1 MKKITIIFSIICLL
15 LILCGIYFY
24 FENTTLEVSTYQI
37 ASNKIP
43 NEFNNYKIIQ
53 ISDFHNNTS
62 SKLTKKLIAE
72 IKNQKPNIIV
82 ITGDL
87 IDSTKTNVDIA
98 IDMIKE
104 IIEIAPVYYVTGN
117 HEART
122 NEYDNLKSQMI
133 ELGVKIL
140 ENEAQEIQLNNST
153 INILGIN
160 DPSFYKESDILDS
173 KIVKN
178 NMENIQYNED
188 NFTIL
193 LSHRP
198 EVFKIYVEKN
208 IDLVFTGH
216 AHGGQIR
223 LPFIGGI
230 IAPNQGA
237 FPEYTDG
244 IYREK
249 DTTMVV
255 SRGIGNSI
263 IPFRVNNRPELVIV
277 ELINWG

>member
-37 ASNKIP
+37 ATNKIP

-104 IIEIAPVYYVTGN
+104 IIEIAPIYYVTGN

-230 IAPNQGA
+230 IAPNQGT

-263 IPFRVNNRPELVIV
+263 IPFRVNNRPELMIV
-277 ELINWG
+277 ELKSN

>member
-160 DPSFYKESDILDS
+160 DPSFNKERDILDS
-173 KIVKN
+173 EIVKS
-178 NMENIQYNED
+178 NMENIRYNED
-188 NFTIL
+188 DFTIL

>member
-160 DPSFYKESDILDS
+160 DPSFNKERDINDS
-173 KIVKN
+173 EIVKS

-230 IAPNQGA
+230 IAPNQGT

-263 IPFRVNNRPELVIV
+263 IPFRVNNRPELMIV
-277 ELINWG
+277 ELKSN

>member
-1 MKKITIIFSIICLL
+1 MKKLIIIFSIICLL
-15 LILCGIYFY
+15 LILCGTYFY

-62 SKLTKKLIAE
+62 SKLTKKIVE
-72 IKNQKPNIIV
+72 KIKNQKPNIIV

-104 IIEIAPVYYVTGN
+104 IIEIAPIYYVTGN

-230 IAPNQGA
+230 IAPNQGT

-263 IPFRVNNRPELVIV
+263 IPFRVNNRPELMIV
-277 ELINWG
+277 ELKSN

>member
-160 DPSFYKESDILDS
+160 DPSFNKERDILDS
-173 KIVKN
+173 EIVKS

>member
-160 DPSFYKESDILDS
+160 DPSFNKERDILDS
-173 KIVKN
+173 EIVKS
-178 NMENIQYNED
+178 NMENIQYNKD

-230 IAPNQGA
+230 IAPNQGT

-263 IPFRVNNRPELVIV
+263 IPFRVNNRPELMIV
-277 ELINWG
+277 ELKSN

>member
-160 DPSFYKESDILDS
+160 DPSFNKERHILDS
-173 KIVKN
+173 EIVKS

-230 IAPNQGA
+230 IAPNQGT

-263 IPFRVNNRPELVIV
+263 IPFRVNNRPELMIV
-277 ELINWG
+277 ELKSN

>member
-160 DPSFYKESDILDS
+160 DPSFNKERDILDS
-173 KIVKN
+173 EIVKN
-178 NMENIQYNED
+178 NMENIQYNKD

-230 IAPNQGA
+230 IAPNQGT

-263 IPFRVNNRPELVIV
+263 IPFRVNNRPELMIV
-277 ELINWG
+277 ELKSN

>member
-43 NEFNNYKIIQ
+43 NEFNSYKIIQ
-53 ISDFHNNTS
+53 ISDFHNITS

-104 IIEIAPVYYVTGN
+104 IIEIAPIYYVTGN

-160 DPSFYKESDILDS
+160 DPSFNKERDILDS
-173 KIVKN
+173 EIVKS
-178 NMENIQYNED
+178 NMENIRYNED
-188 NFTIL
+188 DFTIL

-230 IAPNQGA
+230 IAPNQGT

-263 IPFRVNNRPELVIV
+263 IPFRVNNRPELMIV
-277 ELINWG
+277 ELKSN

>member
-37 ASNKIP
+37 ATNKIP

-62 SKLTKKLIAE
+62 SKLTKKIVE
-72 IKNQKPNIIV
+72 KIKNQKPNIIV

-230 IAPNQGA
+230 IAPNQGT

-263 IPFRVNNRPELVIV
+263 IPFRVNNRPELMIV
-277 ELINWG
+277 ELKSN

>member
-62 SKLTKKLIAE
+62 SKLTKKIVE
-72 IKNQKPNIIV
+72 KIKNQKPNIIV

-160 DPSFYKESDILDS
+160 DPSFNKERDILDS
-173 KIVKN
+173 EIVKS
-178 NMENIQYNED
+178 NMENIRYNED
-188 NFTIL
+188 DFTIL

>member
-62 SKLTKKLIAE
+62 SKLTKKIVE
-72 IKNQKPNIIV
+72 KIKNQKPNIIV

-104 IIEIAPVYYVTGN
+104 IIEIAPIYYVTGN

-160 DPSFYKESDILDS
+160 DPSFNKERDILDS
-173 KIVKN
+173 EIVKS
-178 NMENIQYNED
+178 NMENIQYNKD

-230 IAPNQGA
+230 IAPNQGT

-263 IPFRVNNRPELVIV
+263 IPFRVNNRPELMIV
-277 ELINWG
+277 ELKSN

>member
-160 DPSFYKESDILDS
+160 DPSFNKERDILDS
-173 KIVKN
+173 EIVKS

-230 IAPNQGA
+230 IAPNQGT

>member
-1 MKKITIIFSIICLL
+1 MKKIIIIFSIICLL
-15 LILCGIYFY
+15 IILCGIYFY

-104 IIEIAPVYYVTGN
+104 IIEIAPVYYVMGN

-160 DPSFYKESDILDS
+160 DPSFNKERDIYDS
-173 KIVKN
+173 ETVKSN
-178 NMENIQYNED
+178 IENIQYNED

-230 IAPNQGA
+230 IAPNQGT

-263 IPFRVNNRPELVIV
+263 IPFRVNNRPELMIV
-277 ELINWG
+277 ELKSN

>member
-1 MKKITIIFSIICLL
+1 MKKIIIIFSIICLL

-160 DPSFYKESDILDS
+160 DPSFNKERDILDS
-173 KIVKN
+173 EIVKS
-178 NMENIQYNED
+178 NMENIQYNKD

-263 IPFRVNNRPELVIV
+263 IPFRVNNRPELMIV

>member
-160 DPSFYKESDILDS
+160 DTSFNKERDILDS
-173 KIVKN
+173 EIVKS
-178 NMENIQYNED
+178 NMENIRYNED
-188 NFTIL
+188 DFTIL

>member
-1 MKKITIIFSIICLL
+1 MKKLIIIFSIICLL
-15 LILCGIYFY
+15 LILCGTYFY

-62 SKLTKKLIAE
+62 SKLTKKIVE
-72 IKNQKPNIIV
+72 KIKNQKPNIIV

-104 IIEIAPVYYVTGN
+104 IIEIAPIYYVTGN

-160 DPSFYKESDILDS
+160 DPSFNKERDILDS
-173 KIVKN
+173 EIVKS
-178 NMENIQYNED
+178 NMENIQYNKD

-230 IAPNQGA
+230 IAPNQGT

-263 IPFRVNNRPELVIV
+263 IPFRVNNRPELMIV
-277 ELINWG
+277 ELKSN

>member
-62 SKLTKKLIAE
+62 SKLTKKIVE
-72 IKNQKPNIIV
+72 KIKNQKPNIIV

-230 IAPNQGA
+230 IAPNQGT

-263 IPFRVNNRPELVIV
+263 IPFRVNNRPELMIV
-277 ELINWG
+277 ELKSN

>member
-62 SKLTKKLIAE
+62 SKLTKKIVE
-72 IKNQKPNIIV
+72 KIKNQKPNIIV

-104 IIEIAPVYYVTGN
+104 IIEIAPIYYVTGN

-230 IAPNQGA
+230 IAPNQGT

-263 IPFRVNNRPELVIV
+263 IPFRVNNRPELMIV
-277 ELINWG
+277 ELKSN

>member
-1 MKKITIIFSIICLL
+1 MKKLIIIFSIICLL

-62 SKLTKKLIAE
+62 SKLTKKIVE
-72 IKNQKPNIIV
+72 KIKNQKPNIIV

-104 IIEIAPVYYVTGN
+104 IIEIAPIYYVTGN

-230 IAPNQGA
+230 IAPNQGT

-263 IPFRVNNRPELVIV
+263 IPFRVNNRPELMIV
-277 ELINWG
+277 ELKSN

>member
-37 ASNKIP
+37 ATNKIP

-62 SKLTKKLIAE
+62 SKLTKKIVE
-72 IKNQKPNIIV
+72 KIKNQKPNIIV

-104 IIEIAPVYYVTGN
+104 IIEIAPIYYVTGN

-160 DPSFYKESDILDS
+160 DPSFNKERDILDS
-173 KIVKN
+173 EIVKS
-178 NMENIQYNED
+178 NMENIQYNKD

-230 IAPNQGA
+230 IAPNQGT

-263 IPFRVNNRPELVIV
+263 IPFRVNNRPELIIV
-277 ELINWG
+277 ELKSN

>member
-62 SKLTKKLIAE
+62 SKLTKKIVE
-72 IKNQKPNIIV
+72 KIKNQKPNIIV

-160 DPSFYKESDILDS
+160 DPSFNKERDILDS
-173 KIVKN
+173 EIVKS
-178 NMENIQYNED
+178 NMENIQYNKD

-230 IAPNQGA
+230 IAPNQGT

-263 IPFRVNNRPELVIV
+263 IPFRVNNRPELMIV
-277 ELINWG
+277 ELKSN

>member
-1 MKKITIIFSIICLL
+1 MKKIIIIFSIICLL

-62 SKLTKKLIAE
+62 SKLTKKLIE
-72 IKNQKPNIIV
+72 KIKNQKPNIIV

-160 DPSFYKESDILDS
+160 DPSFNKERDILDS
-173 KIVKN
+173 EIVKS
-178 NMENIQYNED
+178 NMENIRYNED
-188 NFTIL
+188 DFTIL

-230 IAPNQGA
+230 IAPNQGI
-237 FPEYTDG
+237 FPEYTEG

-263 IPFRVNNRPELVIV
+263 IPFRVNNRPELMIV

>member
-104 IIEIAPVYYVTGN
+104 IIEIAPIYYVTGN

-230 IAPNQGA
+230 IAPNQGT

-263 IPFRVNNRPELVIV
+263 IPFRVNNRPELMIV
-277 ELINWG
+277 ELKSN

>member
-37 ASNKIP
+37 ATNKIP

-62 SKLTKKLIAE
+62 SKLTKKIVE
-72 IKNQKPNIIV
+72 KIKNQKPNIIV

-104 IIEIAPVYYVTGN
+104 IIEIAPIYYVTGN

-230 IAPNQGA
+230 IAPNQGT

-263 IPFRVNNRPELVIV
+263 IPFRVNNRPELMIV
-277 ELINWG
+277 ELKSN

>member
-1 MKKITIIFSIICLL
+1 MKKLIIIFSIICLL
-15 LILCGIYFY
+15 LILCGTYFY

-37 ASNKIP
+37 TSNKIP

-62 SKLTKKLIAE
+62 SKLTKKIVE
-72 IKNQKPNIIV
+72 KIKNQKPNIIV

-104 IIEIAPVYYVTGN
+104 IIEIAPIYYVTGN

-230 IAPNQGA
+230 IAPNQGT

-263 IPFRVNNRPELVIV
+263 IPFRVNNRPELMIV
-277 ELINWG
+277 ELKSN

>member
-37 ASNKIP
+37 ATNKIP

-62 SKLTKKLIAE
+62 SKLTKKIVE
-72 IKNQKPNIIV
+72 KIKNQKPNIIV

-104 IIEIAPVYYVTGN
+104 IIEIAPIYYVTGN

-230 IAPNQGA
+230 IAPNQGT

>member
-104 IIEIAPVYYVTGN
+104 IIEIAPIYYVTGN

-160 DPSFYKESDILDS
+160 DPSFNKERDILDS
-173 KIVKN
+173 EIVKS
-178 NMENIQYNED
+178 NMENIQYNKD

-230 IAPNQGA
+230 IAPNQGT

-263 IPFRVNNRPELVIV
+263 IPFRVNNRPELMIV
-277 ELINWG
+277 ELKSN

>member
-1 MKKITIIFSIICLL
+1 M
-15 LILCGIYFY
+15 
-24 FENTTLEVSTYQI
+24 
-37 ASNKIP
+37 
-43 NEFNNYKIIQ
+43 
-53 ISDFHNNTS
+53 
-62 SKLTKKLIAE
+62 
-72 IKNQKPNIIV
+72 

-230 IAPNQGA
+230 IAPNQGT

-263 IPFRVNNRPELVIV
+263 IPFRVNNRPELMIV
-277 ELINWG
+277 ELKSN

>member
-37 ASNKIP
+37 ATNKIP

-104 IIEIAPVYYVTGN
+104 IIEIAPIYYVTGN

-160 DPSFYKESDILDS
+160 DPSFNKERDILDS
-173 KIVKN
+173 EIVKS
-178 NMENIQYNED
+178 NMENIRYNED
-188 NFTIL
+188 DFTIL

>member
-43 NEFNNYKIIQ
+43 YEFNNYKIIQ

-104 IIEIAPVYYVTGN
+104 IIEIAPIYYVTGN

-160 DPSFYKESDILDS
+160 DPSFNKERDILDS
-173 KIVKN
+173 EIVKS
-178 NMENIQYNED
+178 NMENIQYNKD

-230 IAPNQGA
+230 IAPNQGT

-263 IPFRVNNRPELVIV
+263 IPFRVNNRPELMIV
-277 ELINWG
+277 ELKSN

>member
-15 LILCGIYFY
+15 LILCGTYFY

-62 SKLTKKLIAE
+62 SKLTKKIVE
-72 IKNQKPNIIV
+72 KIKNQKPNIIV

-104 IIEIAPVYYVTGN
+104 IIEIAPIYYVTGN

-230 IAPNQGA
+230 IAPNQGT

-263 IPFRVNNRPELVIV
+263 IPFRVNNRPELMIV
-277 ELINWG
+277 ELKSN

>member
-1 MKKITIIFSIICLL
+1 MKKLIIIFSIICLL
-15 LILCGIYFY
+15 LILCGTYFY

-62 SKLTKKLIAE
+62 SKLTKKIVE
-72 IKNQKPNIIV
+72 QIKNQKPNIIV

-104 IIEIAPVYYVTGN
+104 IIEIAPIYYVTGN

-230 IAPNQGA
+230 IAPNQGT

-263 IPFRVNNRPELVIV
+263 IPFRVNNRPELMIV
-277 ELINWG
+277 ELKSN

>member
-160 DPSFYKESDILDS
+160 DPSFNKERDILDS
-173 KIVKN
+173 EIVKS
-178 NMENIQYNED
+178 NMENIRYNED
-188 NFTIL
+188 DFTIL

-237 FPEYTDG
+237 LPEYTDG

>member
-104 IIEIAPVYYVTGN
+104 IIEIAPIYYVTGN

-160 DPSFYKESDILDS
+160 DPSFWRTDS
-173 KIVKN
+173 
-178 NMENIQYNED
+178 
-188 NFTIL
+188 TA
-193 LSHRP
+193 
-198 EVFKIYVEKN
+198 IYWRN
-208 IDLVFTGH
+208 YCT
-216 AHGGQIR
+216 
-223 LPFIGGI
+223 
-230 IAPNQGA
+230 
-237 FPEYTDG
+237 
-244 IYREK
+244 
-249 DTTMVV
+249 
-255 SRGIGNSI
+255 
-263 IPFRVNNRPELVIV
+263 
-277 ELINWG
+277 

>member
-230 IAPNQGA
+230 IAPNQGT

-263 IPFRVNNRPELVIV
+263 IPFRVNNRPELMIV
-277 ELINWG
+277 ELKSN